1 MKRSHEIDMTQ
12 GPIFSKIVVFALPL
26 MLTGILQL
34 LFNAADV
41 IVVGKFAG
49 SRSLAA
55 VGSNGA
61 LINLLVNVFVGIS
74 TGANVLVANFFGQR
88 DSRGVERCVHCS
100 MGLSAVMG
108 VFVGVVG
115 VFLSTPL
122 LQMMNT
128 DPDVLPLASLYLR
141 IYFLGIPATV
151 VYNFGAAILRAI
163 GDTDRPLMF
172 LLLSGVINVILN
184 LLTVIVFKLDVAGV
198 ASPPPSAS
206 TWPPHWWSCAW
217 STPRAPTG

>member
-1 MKRSHEIDMTQ
+1 
-12 GPIFSKIVVFALPL
+12 
-26 MLTGILQL
+26 
-34 LFNAADV
+34 
-41 IVVGKFAG
+41 
-49 SRSLAA
+49 
-55 VGSNGA
+55 
-61 LINLLVNVFVGIS
+61 
-74 TGANVLVANFFGQR
+74 
-88 DSRGVERCVHCS
+88 
-100 MGLSAVMG
+100 MG
-108 VFVGVVG
+108 VAG

-184 LLTVIVFKLDVAGV
+184 LLTVIVFKLDVA
-198 ASPPPSAS
+198 ASPSPPPSAS